1 MLRARTFTTMRRVLF
16 PLLVNTLVT
25 GLIFAFVSA
34 MTAVSQVIFLTSP
47 GNNLATVLLLGWI
60 DQGLLGR
67 GAAMGTVLIVSMLF
81 AIVVVLG
88 IARRIGRRMI
98 GVES

>member
-1 MLRARTFTTMRRVLF
+1 
-16 PLLVNTLVT
+16 VT

-67 GAAMGTVLIVSMLF
+67 GAAMGTVLIVFMLL
-81 AIVVVLG
+81 AILVFLAL
-88 IARRIGRRMI
+88 ARYLGRRMV
-98 GVES
+98 GVER

>member
-1 MLRARTFTTMRRVLF
+1 
-16 PLLVNTLVT
+16 
-25 GLIFAFVSA
+25 
-34 MTAVSQVIFLTSP
+34 
-47 GNNLATVLLLGWI
+47 
-60 DQGLLGR
+60 
-67 GAAMGTVLIVSMLF
+67 MGTVLIVSMLF